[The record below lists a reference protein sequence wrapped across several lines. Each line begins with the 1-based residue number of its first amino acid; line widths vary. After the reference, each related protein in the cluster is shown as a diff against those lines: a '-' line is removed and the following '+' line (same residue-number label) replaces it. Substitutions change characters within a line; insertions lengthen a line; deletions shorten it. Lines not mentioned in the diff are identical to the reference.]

1 MTSEQWSSS
10 FHSFLHKI
18 VISFFLG
25 LNVIIT
31 KTTKEEHKFNVVT
44 EIDFIWSNFSP
55 KVQAVWSTVWPN
67 AYIFHP
73 VGLSLQPVLLFWND
87 RHLRAVMQ
95 RGTGKDLV
103 WVDQYSLP
111 DSGERVADNRTS
123 ERRKTQVRKGS
134 TTKNTFMH
142 SAGDRKYLLQE
153 RLLPSEDHEKQLKH
167 VTVASVSGWKRR
179 NNVCRSDWQWSTID
193 CRDRLDFRHRIRRFS
208 VVTDRL

>member
-1 MTSEQWSSS
+1 
-10 FHSFLHKI
+10 
-18 VISFFLG
+18 
-25 LNVIIT
+25 
-31 KTTKEEHKFNVVT
+31 
-44 EIDFIWSNFSP
+44 
-55 KVQAVWSTVWPN
+55 
-67 AYIFHP
+67 
-73 VGLSLQPVLLFWND
+73 
-87 RHLRAVMQ
+87 MQ

-179 NNVCRSDWQWSTID
+179 NNVCRSD
-193 CRDRLDFRHRIRRFS
+193 
-208 VVTDRL
+208 